1 MADLFTNP
9 HRYGDLDAW
18 RREAVELHA
27 RGPIHRIEQPGYQP
41 FWAVIGHDAVLDI
54 ERRPEEFT
62 NAPIPIL
69 GSDEQLSIRAR
80 DGAGIR
86 TLIHMDE
93 PDHGKYRKLT
103 NDWFKPASIRR
114 LTDRLDELSRQ
125 AVDKLEALGGEA
137 DFYKDVALA
146 YPLQVILSI
155 LGLPEADYPRMIK
168 LTQEMFG
175 AEDPDLRRDVLSP
188 EEMVAVVTD
197 FYQYFTELTA
207 DRQAH
212 PTDDLATL
220 IANGTIDDAPMP
232 DLEKMGYYVIIATA
246 GHDTTAAAMAGGL
259 RALAEYPEQL
269 RLLQRDSD
277 LLPNAVDEMI
287 RWTAP
292 VRHFM
297 RTAQADTEVAGVK
310 IAKGDWLYLSYLAGN
325 LDPAVFEDP
334 LHFDVARHNADRH
347 IAFGYGIHFCLGAQ
361 LARVE
366 LRSLFGELVP
376 RLQSLELSGEPQ
388 TAKTTF
394 VGGHKTVPIRY
405 SLTASRSCA
414 PTAAETTPEISRP
427 SRGIV

>member
-1 MADLFTNP
+1 MTDLFTNP
-9 HRYGDLDAW
+9 HCYGDLDAW
-18 RREAVELHA
+18 RREAVELHG
-27 RGPIHRIEQPGYQP
+27 RGPIHRIVQPGYQP
-41 FWAVIGHDAVLDI
+41 FWAVIGHDAVLDV
-54 ERRPEEFT
+54 ERRPDEFT
-62 NAPIPIL
+62 NAPEPIL
-69 GSDEQLSIRAR
+69 GSDEQLSIRHSGSAE
-80 DGAGIR
+80 IR
-86 TLIHMDE
+86 TLIHMDD

-114 LTDRLDELSRQ
+114 LTDRFDELSRQ

-137 DFYKDVALA
+137 DFYNDVALA

-175 AEDPDLRRDVLSP
+175 AEDPDLQRAELSP
-188 EEMVAVVTD
+188 EQMVEVLMD
-197 FYQYFTELTA
+197 FYKYFTDLTA
-207 DRQAH
+207 DRQAR

-259 RALAEYPEQL
+259 RALAEHPDQL
-269 RLLQRDSD
+269 RLLQENPN

-297 RTAQADTEVAGVK
+297 RTAQVDTEVAGVE

-325 LDPAVFEDP
+325 LDPAVFDEP
-334 LHFDVARHNADRH
+334 LRFDITRHNADRH

-361 LARVE
+361 LARTE
-366 LRSLFGELVP
+366 LRSLFGHLVP

-405 SLTASRSCA
+405 TLTASD
-414 PTAAETTPEISRP
+414 
-427 SRGIV
+427 

>member
-1 MADLFTNP
+1 MIERPVVTDLFTNAR
-9 HRYGDLDAW
+9 RYGDLDAW
-18 RREAVELHA
+18 RREAVDLHA
-27 RGPIHRIEQPGYQP
+27 RGPVHRIDQPGYQP

-69 GSDEQLSIRAR
+69 GSDEQLSIRAAG
-80 DGAGIR
+80 GAEIR

-93 PDHGKYRKLT
+93 PDHAKYRKLT
-103 NDWFKPASIRR
+103 SDWFKPAGLRR
-114 LTDRLDELSRQ
+114 LTDRLDELSCR
-125 AVDKLEALGGEA
+125 AVERLVALGGVA
-137 DFYKDVALA
+137 DFYQDIALA

-175 AEDPDLRRDVLSP
+175 AEDPDLQRAAASP
-188 EEMVAVVTD
+188 EQMAEIVVD
-197 FYQYFTELTA
+197 FYRYFSELTA

-220 IANGTIDDAPMP
+220 IANGIIDDAPMP

-259 RALAEYPEQL
+259 RALAEHPSQL
-269 RLLQRDSD
+269 RLLQHDSA
-277 LLPNAVDEMI
+277 LLPNAVEEMI

-297 RTAQADTEVAGVK
+297 RTAQVDTEVAGTE

-325 LDPAVFEDP
+325 LDPNVFEDP
-334 LHFDVARHNADRH
+334 LRFDVTRRNADRH

-366 LRSLFGELVP
+366 LRSLFGQLVP
-376 RLQSLELSGEPQ
+376 RLQTLELAGEPQ
-388 TAKTTF
+388 TARTTF
-394 VGGHKTVPIRY
+394 VGGHKSVPIRY
-405 SLTASRSCA
+405 TLT
-414 PTAAETTPEISRP
+414 P
-427 SRGIV
+427 S

>member
-1 MADLFTNP
+1 VTDLFTNP
-9 HRYGDLDAW
+9 QRYGDLDAW

-27 RGPIHRIEQPGYQP
+27 RGPIHRIEQPGYRP

-54 ERRPEEFT
+54 ERRPGDFT
-62 NAPIPIL
+62 NAPIPVL
-69 GSDEQLSIRAR
+69 GSDAQLSLRE
-80 DGAGIR
+80 AGGGEIR

-93 PDHGKYRKLT
+93 PDHAKYRKLT
-103 NDWFKPASIRR
+103 SDWFKPASVRR

-125 AVDKLEALGGEA
+125 AIAKLEALGGVA
-137 DFYKDVALA
+137 DFYQDVALA

-168 LTQEMFG
+168 LTQELFG
-175 AEDPDLRRDVLSP
+175 AEDPDLQRAVLSP
-188 EEMVAVVTD
+188 EQMVDVIMD
-197 FYQYFTELTA
+197 FYRYFSELTA

-220 IANGTIDDAPMP
+220 IANGTIDNAPIP

-259 RALAEYPEQL
+259 RALAENPDQL
-269 RLLQRDSD
+269 RLLQNDPE

-297 RTAQADTEVAGVK
+297 RTAQVDAEIGGVD

-325 LDPAVFEDP
+325 LDPAVFEEP
-334 LHFDVARHNADRH
+334 LQFDVKRHNADKH

-366 LRSLFGELVP
+366 LRSLFGQLVP
-376 RLQSLELSGEPQ
+376 RLESLELAGEPQ

-405 SLTASRSCA
+405 SLTPA
-414 PTAAETTPEISRP
+414 
-427 SRGIV
+427 

>member
-1 MADLFTNP
+1 MKMEGTVMTDLFTNP

-18 RREAVELHA
+18 RREAVELHG

-54 ERRPEEFT
+54 ERRPSEFT

-69 GSDEQLSIRAR
+69 GSDKQLAMRAAG
-80 DGAGIR
+80 GAEIR

-93 PDHGKYRKLT
+93 PDHDKYRKLT
-103 NDWFKPASIRR
+103 TDWFKPASIRR
-114 LTDRLDELSRQ
+114 LTGRLDELSRQ

-175 AEDPDLRRDVLSP
+175 AEDPDLQRAVLS
-188 EEMVAVVTD
+188 EEQMVEVVTD
-197 FYQYFTELTA
+197 FYGYFTELTA
-207 DRQAH
+207 NRQAH

-259 RALAEYPEQL
+259 RALAEHPDQL
-269 RLLQRDSD
+269 ELLRRNPD
-277 LLPNAVDEMI
+277 LLANAVDEMI

-297 RTAQADTEVAGVK
+297 RTAQVNAEVAGVE

-334 LHFDVARHNADRH
+334 LRFDVARRNADRH

-366 LRSLFGELVP
+366 LRSLFGQLVP
-376 RLQSLELSGEPQ
+376 RLLSLELSDEPQ

-394 VGGHKTVPIRY
+394 VGGHKSVPIRY
-405 SLTASRSCA
+405 TLSAS
-414 PTAAETTPEISRP
+414 
-427 SRGIV
+427 

>member
-1 MADLFTNP
+1 
-9 HRYGDLDAW
+9 AW

-54 ERRPEEFT
+54 ERRPDDFT
-62 NAPIPIL
+62 NGPIPIL
-69 GSDEQLSIRAR
+69 GSDKQLEMRAAG
-80 DGAGIR
+80 GAEIR

-93 PDHGKYRKLT
+93 PDHAKYRKLT

-114 LTDRLDELSRQ
+114 LTERLDELSRQ

-137 DFYKDVALA
+137 DFYRDIALA

-175 AEDPDLRRDVLSP
+175 AEDPDLQRSVLSP
-188 EEMVAVVTD
+188 EQVVEVVTD
-197 FYQYFTELTA
+197 FYQYFSALTA

-212 PTDDLATL
+212 PTADLATL

-259 RALAEYPEQL
+259 RALAEHPDQL
-269 RLLQRDSD
+269 QLLRRDPD
-277 LLPNAVDEMI
+277 LLANAVDEMI

-297 RTAQADTEVAGVK
+297 RTAQVDTEVAGVE

-325 LDPAVFEDP
+325 LDPAVFDDP
-334 LHFDVARHNADRH
+334 LRFDISRHNADRH

-366 LRSLFGELVP
+366 LRSLFGQLVP
-376 RLQSLELSGEPQ
+376 RLESLELAGEPQ

-394 VGGHKTVPIRY
+394 VGGHKSVPIRY
-405 SLTASRSCA
+405 SLTSA
-414 PTAAETTPEISRP
+414 
-427 SRGIV
+427 

>member
-1 MADLFTNP
+1 MTDLFTNP
-9 HRYGDLDAW
+9 HRYGDLEAW
-18 RREAVELHA
+18 RREAVALHA
-27 RGPIHRIEQPGYQP
+27 RGPIHRIDQPGYQP
-41 FWAVIGHDAVLDI
+41 FWAVIGHAAVLDV

-80 DGAGIR
+80 EGAGIR

-93 PDHGKYRKLT
+93 PDHAKYRKLT

-114 LTDRLDELSRQ
+114 LSDRLDELSRR
-125 AVDKLEALGGEA
+125 AVARLEELGGEA

-168 LTQEMFG
+168 LTQELFG
-175 AEDPDLRRDVLSP
+175 AEDPDLKRDVVSS
-188 EEMVAVVTD
+188 EEMVQVITD
-197 FYQYFTELTA
+197 FYQYFSALTA
-207 DRQAH
+207 DRQGR

-259 RALAEYPEQL
+259 RALAEHPDQL
-269 RLLQRDSD
+269 RILQNHPELLS
-277 LLPNAVDEMI
+277 NAVEEMI

-297 RTAQADTEVAGVK
+297 RTAQVETEIAGAK

-325 LDPAVFEDP
+325 LDPGVFENP
-334 LHFDVARHNADRH
+334 LRFDVTRQNADKH
-347 IAFGYGIHFCLGAQ
+347 VAFGYGIHFCLGAQ
-361 LARVE
+361 LARLE

-376 RLQSLELSGEPQ
+376 RLQSLELSGEPRS
-388 TAKTTF
+388 AKTTF

-405 SLTASRSCA
+405 SLSASQSSPRKSA
-414 PTAAETTPEISRP
+414 STWSEMS
-427 SRGIV
+427 

>member
-1 MADLFTNP
+1 MTDLFTNA

-18 RREAVELHA
+18 RREAVELHTA
-27 RGPIHRIEQPGYQP
+27 GPIHRIEQPGYQP
-41 FWAVIGHDAVLDI
+41 FWAVIGHNAVLDV

-69 GSDEQLSIRAR
+69 GSDRQLALRAAG
-80 DGAGIR
+80 GAEIR

-93 PDHGKYRKLT
+93 PDHAKYRKLT
-103 NDWFKPASIRR
+103 SDWFKPVSVRR

-125 AVDKLEALGGEA
+125 AVDKLEALGGQA
-137 DFYKDVALA
+137 DFYKDIALA

-155 LGLPEADYPRMIK
+155 LGLPEEDYPRMIK
-168 LTQEMFG
+168 LTQQMFG
-175 AEDPDLRRDVLSP
+175 AEDPDLQRAVLSP
-188 EEMVAVVTD
+188 EQMVEVVTD
-197 FYQYFTELTA
+197 FYQYFTDLTA

-232 DLEKMGYYVIIATA
+232 ELEKMGYYVIIATA

-259 RALAEYPEQL
+259 CALAENPNQL
-269 RLLQRDSD
+269 RLLQDEPD

-297 RTAQADTEVAGVK
+297 RTAHVDTQIAGVE

-325 LDPAVFEDP
+325 LDPTVFPDP
-334 LHFDVARHNADRH
+334 LRFDITRHNADRH

-376 RLQSLELSGEPQ
+376 RLQTLELSGEPQ

-394 VGGHKTVPIRY
+394 VGGHKSVPIRY
-405 SLTASRSCA
+405 TLSRN
-414 PTAAETTPEISRP
+414 
-427 SRGIV
+427 

>member
-1 MADLFTNP
+1 MTDLFTNP
-9 HRYGDLDAW
+9 QRYGDLDAW
-18 RREAVELHA
+18 RRAAVELHG

-54 ERRPEEFT
+54 ERRPAEFT
-62 NAPIPIL
+62 NAPEPIL
-69 GSDEQLSIRAR
+69 GSDEQLALRAAN
-80 DGAGIR
+80 GAEIR
-86 TLIHMDE
+86 TLVHMDE

-103 NDWFKPASIRR
+103 NDWFKPASVRR

-137 DFYKDVALA
+137 DFYQDIALA

-168 LTQEMFG
+168 LTQELFG
-175 AEDPDLRRDVLSP
+175 VEDPDLQREALSP
-188 EEMVAVVTD
+188 EQAAEVVLD
-197 FYQYFTELTA
+197 FYRYFTDLTS

-220 IANGTIDDAPMP
+220 IANGTIDDTPMP

-259 RALAEYPEQL
+259 RALAEHPDQL
-269 RLLQRDSD
+269 RVLQDD
-277 LLPNAVDEMI
+277 PGLLPNAVDEMI

-297 RTAQADTEVAGVK
+297 RTAQVDAEITGVE

-325 LDPAVFEDP
+325 LDPTVFKDP
-334 LHFDVARHNADRH
+334 LRFDVTRDNADRH

-361 LARVE
+361 LARME
-366 LRSLFGELVP
+366 LRSLFAQLVP

-405 SLTASRSCA
+405 SLT
-414 PTAAETTPEISRP
+414 
-427 SRGIV
+427 

>member
-1 MADLFTNP
+1 MTIERPVVTDLFTNP
-9 HRYGDLDAW
+9 HRFGDLDAW
-18 RREAVELHA
+18 RREAVELHS
-27 RGPIHRIEQPGYQP
+27 RGPIHWIDRPRYQP

-54 ERRPEEFT
+54 ERRPAEFT

-80 DGAGIR
+80 EGAGIR

-93 PDHGKYRKLT
+93 PDHAKYRKLT

-114 LTDRLDELSRQ
+114 LTDRLDDLSRQ
-125 AVDKLEALGGEA
+125 AVDRLETLGGEA
-137 DFYKDVALA
+137 DFYTDIALA

-168 LTQEMFG
+168 LTQELFG
-175 AEDPDLRRDVLSP
+175 AEDPDLKRDVLSS
-188 EEMVAVVTD
+188 EEMVEVVTD
-197 FYQYFTELTA
+197 FYQYFSELTTE
-207 DRQAH
+207 RQSH

-259 RALAEYPEQL
+259 RALAEHPDQL
-269 RLLQRDSD
+269 RLLQSDPD
-277 LLPNAVDEMI
+277 LLANAVDEMI

-297 RTAQADTEVAGVK
+297 RTAQVDTEVAGVEV
-310 IAKGDWLYLSYLAGN
+310 AKGDWLYLSYLAGN

-334 LHFDVARHNADRH
+334 LRFDVTRRNADRH

-366 LRSLFGELVP
+366 LRSLFGQLVP
-376 RLQSLELSGEPQ
+376 RLLSLELAGEPQ

-405 SLTASRSCA
+405 TLSAS
-414 PTAAETTPEISRP
+414 
-427 SRGIV
+427 

>member
-1 MADLFTNP
+1 VTDLFTNP

-18 RREAVELHA
+18 RREAVDLHA
-27 RGPIHRIEQPGYQP
+27 LGPIHRIEQPGYQP
-41 FWAVIGHDAVLDI
+41 FLAVIGHDAVLDI
-54 ERRPEEFT
+54 ERRPDEFT
-62 NAPIPIL
+62 NEPIPIL
-69 GSDEQLSIRAR
+69 GSDEQLAMRA
-80 DGAGIR
+80 GGTGEIR

-93 PDHGKYRKLT
+93 PDHAKYRKLT

-114 LTDRLDELSRQ
+114 LSDRLDDLSRQ

-155 LGLPEADYPRMIK
+155 LGLPEADYPRMTK
-168 LTQEMFG
+168 LTQELFG
-175 AEDPDLRRDVLSP
+175 AEDPDLRREVLSP
-188 EEMVAVVTD
+188 EQMLEVVTD
-197 FYQYFTELTA
+197 FYKYFTDLTA

-220 IANGTIDDAPMP
+220 IANGVIDDAPMP

-259 RALAEYPEQL
+259 RALAEHPDQL
-269 RLLQRDSD
+269 RLLQREPD

-297 RTAQADTEVAGVK
+297 RTAQVDTEIAGVE
-310 IAKGDWLYLSYLAGN
+310 IAEGDWLYLSYLAGN
-325 LDPAVFEDP
+325 LDPAVFKDP
-334 LHFDVARHNADRH
+334 LRFDIARDDADRH

-366 LRSLFGELVP
+366 LRSMFGQLVP

-394 VGGHKTVPIRY
+394 VGGHKSVPIRY
-405 SLTASRSCA
+405 SLTTS
-414 PTAAETTPEISRP
+414 
-427 SRGIV
+427 

>member
-1 MADLFTNP
+1 MKMEGTVMTDLFTNP

-18 RREAVELHA
+18 RREAVELHG

-54 ERRPEEFT
+54 ERRPSEFT

-69 GSDEQLSIRAR
+69 GSDTQLAMRAAG
-80 DGAGIR
+80 GAEIR

-93 PDHGKYRKLT
+93 PDHDKYRKLT
-103 NDWFKPASIRR
+103 TDWFKPASIRR
-114 LTDRLDELSRQ
+114 LTGRLDELSRQ

-175 AEDPDLRRDVLSP
+175 AEDPDLQRAVLS
-188 EEMVAVVTD
+188 EEQMVEVVTD
-197 FYQYFTELTA
+197 FYGYFTELTA
-207 DRQAH
+207 NRQAH

-259 RALAEYPEQL
+259 RALAEHPDQL
-269 RLLQRDSD
+269 ELLRRNPD
-277 LLPNAVDEMI
+277 LLANAVDEMI

-297 RTAQADTEVAGVK
+297 RTAQVNAEVAGVE

-334 LHFDVARHNADRH
+334 LRFDVARRNADRH

-366 LRSLFGELVP
+366 LRSLFGQLVP
-376 RLQSLELSGEPQ
+376 RLLSLELSDEPQ

-394 VGGHKTVPIRY
+394 VGGHKSVPIRY
-405 SLTASRSCA
+405 TLSAS
-414 PTAAETTPEISRP
+414 
-427 SRGIV
+427 